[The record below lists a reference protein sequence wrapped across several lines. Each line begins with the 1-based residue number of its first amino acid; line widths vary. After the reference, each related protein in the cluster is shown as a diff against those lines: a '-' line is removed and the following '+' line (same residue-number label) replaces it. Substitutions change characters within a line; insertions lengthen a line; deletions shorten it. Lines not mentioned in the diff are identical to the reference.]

1 MKAQLTLGLK
11 SKSGRVPPTKNGR
24 SAAHLKT
31 VSVSVQHNRIH
42 ADPVR
47 AAANIAD
54 WASYLPADCV
64 LAMIRDGWHL
74 SV

>member
-1 MKAQLTLGLK
+1 MKAQLTLGPK
-11 SKSGRVPPTKNGR
+11 SKRGKAPPAERGR
-24 SAAHLKT
+24 STAHLKT
-31 VSVSVQHNRIH
+31 VSVSVQHHRIH
-42 ADPVR
+42 ADPLR

-74 SV
+74 TV